1 MKNYFKYYFILI
13 YLFSSASTYGQ
24 LSDLDRIE
32 PSNWWVGMTNE
43 NLQLLVRGKNI
54 AERSVEIQ
62 TETVQLVKVNKTDN
76 PNYLFLD
83 LKISKSA
90 QPTKFN
96 IVFKKDKSKN
106 LSYEYELKQRDV
118 SANRNQGVSSKDLIY
133 LIMPDRFAN
142 GDKSNDVVNTML
154 ENKVNRA
161 EMYAR
166 HGGDL
171 QGIINHLD
179 YLVELGITAIWCTP
193 EIENNQAQASY
204 HGYAVTDH
212 YKIDQRYGTNDLYK
226 TFVEKCHAK
235 GLKVIKDFVH
245 NHIGSEHWMMKDL
258 PTKDWVHQWDTYTQT
273 SYKDQP
279 TMDPYKSAADRK
291 KTLDGWFVPSMPD
304 VNHYNSY
311 FQNYLTQNH
320 IWWMEYAGAD
330 GIRLDTYLYNDA
342 IYMADWA
349 KKIKAEFPRA
359 GIFGETLVNSVV
371 SQSYFVEE
379 SPLRKDFNTQLPGI
393 TDVMVKDAI
402 FEAVNGSFG
411 WIDGVSRLYTILSQD
426 IVYKDP
432 TKNVVFLDNHDL
444 SRMYSIVGEDLDK
457 YKSANILL
465 LTTRGIPQMYY
476 GTELLMKNFSNPD
489 GLVRSDVIGGWAEDK
504 EDKFSEKGRTKKEN
518 EAFNFFKKL
527 ANYRK
532 QSTALQT
539 GKLMQYVP
547 EDGVYVYFRYDANQT
562 VMIVFNSNNKAIE
575 LNTKRF
581 EERTNGFS
589 NAKNILYG
597 ENITPLE
604 TIKIPAK
611 TTYLFELSK

>member
-1 MKNYFKYYFILI
+1 MYKRLQYSL
-13 YLFSSASTYGQ
+13 LFFCLLSIQFCYAQ
-24 LSDLDRIE
+24 LKDLERIE
-32 PSNWWVGMTNE
+32 PSNWWVGMANE
-43 NLQLLVRGKNI
+43 NLQLLVHGNNI
-54 AERSVEIQ
+54 AESSVALQSEF
-62 TETVQLVKVNKTDN
+62 VQLLKVNTTDN

-83 LKISKSA
+83 LKIAKTA
-90 QPTKFN
+90 KACKFN
-96 IVFKKDKSKN
+96 IIFKKDKSKA
-106 LSYEYELKQRDV
+106 LIYDYELKPRDV
-118 SANRNQGVSSKDLIY
+118 GSNRNQGVNNKDLIY
-133 LIMPDRFAN
+133 LLMPDRFAN
-142 GDKSNDVVNTML
+142 GDKSNDVVNTMR
-154 ENKVNRA
+154 ENKINRT

-179 YLVELGITAIWCTP
+179 YFIELGVTTIWCTP
-193 EIENNQAQASY
+193 EIENDMPQASY

-212 YKIDQRYGTNDLYK
+212 YKIDARYGTNALYK
-226 TFVEKCHAK
+226 TFVEQCHVK
-235 GLKVIKDFVH
+235 GLKVIKDIVH
-245 NHIGSEHWMMKDL
+245 NHIGSEHWTMKDL

-279 TMDPYKSAADRK
+279 IMDPYVAASDRK

-304 VNHYNSY
+304 VNHYNTY

-320 IWWMEYAGAD
+320 IWWLEYAGID

-342 IYMADWA
+342 AYMADWA
-349 KKIKAEFPRA
+349 KKIKAEFPSL

-371 SQSYFVEE
+371 SQAYFVED
-379 SPLRKDFNTQLPGI
+379 SPIRKDFNTNLPGI

-402 FEAVNGSFG
+402 FEAVNGNFG
-411 WIDGVSRLYTILSQD
+411 WVDGVSRLYTILSQD

-444 SRMYSIVGEDLDK
+444 SRMYSIVGEDFNK

-489 GLVRSDVIGGWAEDK
+489 GLVRSDIIGGWVEDK
-504 EDKFSEKGRTKKEN
+504 ENKFTEKGRTTKEN
-518 EAFNFFKKL
+518 EAFNFFKQL

-539 GKLMQYVP
+539 GKLIQYVP
-547 EDGVYVYFRYDANQT
+547 EDGVYVYFRYDDNQT
-562 VMIVFNSNNKAIE
+562 VMVAFNSSDKAID

-581 EERTNGFS
+581 STQINGFS
-589 NAKNILYG
+589 KVKNILYD
-597 ENITPLE
+597 NKLSDLK
-604 TIKIPAK
+604 TISIPAK
-611 TTYLFELSK
+611 TTYLFELIK